1 MFSFQYEYSAFVRTE
16 WCLRSPGLL
25 LETERDCKRIH
36 HGSRGSLTTG
46 AMQMVA
52 DCFPWTEASSFMYS
66 RDNHTS
72 VVGMREIASQAG
84 AATMCVHN
92 LSQGKT
98 AYPNTEN
105 AGSPSYCSKG
115 LLIQAPQTYALLFG
129 TLFFR
134 Q

>member
-1 MFSFQYEYSAFVRTE
+1 
-16 WCLRSPGLL
+16 
-25 LETERDCKRIH
+25 
-36 HGSRGSLTTG
+36 
-46 AMQMVA
+46 MQMVA

-72 VVGMREIASQAG
+72 VVGMREIASRAG

-98 AYPNTEN
+98 AYQNTEN
-105 AGSPSYCSKG
+105 AGSPSRCSKG
-115 LLIQAPQTYALLFG
+115 LLIQAPQTYALLVGTVFFG
-129 TLFFR
+129 